1 MKLITLTPNSF
12 ASNCYLVVHD
22 AHAFVIDPSASTER
36 ILSALRTENAVCD
49 GILLTHGHFDH
60 MLSLDELRDA
70 LPSVPTYI
78 HEADAEN
85 LSDGTKNAFSDF
97 FGRQRAWRAAD
108 RLLHDGDIL
117 PLGSASLQVL
127 HTPGHTKGSC
137 CFLAS
142 EGEFLLSGDTMFAA
156 GYGRYDLY
164 GGDSHALAASLQ
176 RISTLP
182 MTLTLASG
190 HGETTTLERA
200 WRALGRM
207 I

>member
-12 ASNCYLVVHD
+12 ASNCYLVID
-22 AHAFVIDPSASTER
+22 NGHAFVVDPSASTER
-36 ILSALRTENAVCD
+36 ILSALQEENEICD

-60 MLSLDELRDA
+60 ILSLDELRDA
-70 LPSVPTYI
+70 LPGVPAMI
-78 HEADAEN
+78 HLDDAKS
-85 LSDGTKNAFSDF
+85 LTDGNKNAFADF
-97 FGRQRAWRAAD
+97 FGRARTWRAAD
-108 RLLHDGDIL
+108 RLLRDGDVL
-117 PLGSASLQVL
+117 SLGTASLQVL

-137 CFLAS
+137 CFLSS

-164 GGDSHALAASLQ
+164 GGDPHALAASLQ

-190 HGETTTLERA
+190 HGETTTLEQA
-200 WRALGRM
+200 FRALGTM